1 MGLAFLRVYTTAA
14 TVGALPESF
23 VEIGGVLVD
32 RRIFTT
38 PFICDV
44 VLQSC
49 RSACCHR
56 GCVVTA
62 GDVERLTPHLDGIV
76 KYLPEAKREFLRQ
89 EGGGFV
95 GDPDRQ
101 DTDMRPQETMAMIR
115 FFKSPEE
122 MRCTWVVDDGC
133 VFLYPSTERA
143 PGNGHVVPVLHCAV
157 HSYALE
163 RGMDWKVFKQSDC
176 VQYPLCLYEKD
187 GRTVLALQEE
197 PGRAAVPCL
206 NNPIGP
212 LLYRSLAGTITYLL
226 GEAFNAQVQAYG
238 LAHFPE
244 REPAG

>member
-1 MGLAFLRVYTTAA
+1 MYTTLP

-23 VEIGGVLVD
+23 VEIDGILVD

-44 VLQSC
+44 VLQNC
-49 RSACCHR
+49 HSACCHK

-76 KYLPEAKREFLRQ
+76 KYLPEAKRAFLRR
-89 EGGGFV
+89 EGGNFV

-101 DTDMRPQETMAMIR
+101 GTDMLPQETMAMIR

-122 MRCTWVVDDGC
+122 MRCTWVVDNGC
-133 VFLYPSTERA
+133 VFLYPSTEQA
-143 PGNGHVVPVLHCAV
+143 PGNGRAVPVNHCAV

-163 RGMDWKVFKQSDC
+163 QGMDWKEFKQTDC
-176 VQYPLCLYEKD
+176 VQYPLCTYTRE

-197 PGRAAVPCL
+197 PGRAGVPCL

-212 LLYRSLAGTITYLL
+212 LMYRSLAGTITYLL
-226 GEAFNAQVQAYG
+226 GERFNEKVQAYG
-238 LAHFPE
+238 HAHFPGG
-244 REPAG
+244 EPAG